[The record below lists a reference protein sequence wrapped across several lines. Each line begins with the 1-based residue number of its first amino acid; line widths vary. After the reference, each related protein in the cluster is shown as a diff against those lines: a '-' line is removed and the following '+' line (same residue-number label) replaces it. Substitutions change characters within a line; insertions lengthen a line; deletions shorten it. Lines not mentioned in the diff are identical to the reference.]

1 MSKDLKNAGIIA
13 SEGRSEDS
21 IFFNAV
27 VVIGCLIGAIG
38 YLIGVIVAVTVKII
52 GG

>member
-1 MSKDLKNAGIIA
+1 MSKELKDAGIIA
-13 SEGRSEDS
+13 SEGKSEDS

-27 VVIGCLIGAIG
+27 VVGLCAIG

-52 GG
+52 IGG